1 MMCSPQELGLPDQV
15 DGLLILPPD
24 AKVGQPF
31 AEYLGRGRRR
41 RGL

>member
-1 MMCSPQELGLPDQV
+1 MMCSPQELGLPDPV
-15 DGLLILPPD
+15 EGLLILRED

-31 AEYLGRGRRR
+31 AEYLGRARQR